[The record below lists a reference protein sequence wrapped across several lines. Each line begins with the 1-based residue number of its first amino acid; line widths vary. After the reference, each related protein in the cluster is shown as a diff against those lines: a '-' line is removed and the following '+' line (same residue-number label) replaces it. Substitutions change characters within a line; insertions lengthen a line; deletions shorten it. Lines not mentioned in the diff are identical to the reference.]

1 MRRVPH
7 LAFDVRKDEEGSS
20 LIDFLFLQFWA
31 RDGPD
36 PLSSELKVLKKWLWA
51 ACVWPR
57 PAPGPCALWYPRAA
71 RPQTR
76 PLRIPLIALIKYT
89 RVPSTNVMNS
99 RDRASMPVCIHRATR
114 ATRIFSRFR
123 SGRTSA
129 TVAHCSPTSRS
140 RFSAARERGSS

>member
-1 MRRVPH
+1 MHCPVGCE
-7 LAFDVRKDEEGSS
+7 VRKDEEGSS

-76 PLRIPLIALIKYT
+76 PLRIPLIALIHT
-89 RVPSTNVMNS
+89 STEYQRNE
-99 RDRASMPVCIHRATR
+99 
-114 ATRIFSRFR
+114 FSRQ
-123 SGRTSA
+123 S
-129 TVAHCSPTSRS
+129 
-140 RFSAARERGSS
+140 